1 MGRNWQLCGW
11 NGVGFERER
20 QKGKKVGWFFGQNDE
35 KHVCEWRTNVG
46 EVCRKITANVRG
58 GETKAAEK
66 PEKSRPSGEKRHDF
80 SEQLTVVIAGE
91 FR

>member
-1 MGRNWQLCGW
+1 VVKFAAEKAVFDAVHYTVKDALDGEGRP
-11 NGVGFERER
+11 
-20 QKGKKVGWFFGQNDE
+20 
-35 KHVCEWRTNVG
+35 
-46 EVCRKITANVRG
+46 
-58 GETKAAEK
+58 KAAEK